1 MKRFSR
7 FLTPVFAVI
16 LFASCAP
23 EADPNE
29 GWELYGDYI
38 TAANYTDLS
47 EVIDEFTEDEEKEM
61 TIGGT
66 LSTVCQTK
74 GCWTTLETEDGRS
87 LRMTFANYSF
97 FLPIDAAG
105 REIVAEGLAFI
116 KVTSVDELIHYAEDE
131 NASAEEI
138 AAITEPQVEYT
149 FEAKGVLLR

>member
-16 LFASCAP
+16 LFVSCAP
-23 EADPNE
+23 EAEPNE
-29 GWELYGDYI
+29 GWALYGDYI
-38 TAANYTDLS
+38 TAANYSDLS

-61 TIGGT
+61 KIGGT
-66 LSTVCQTK
+66 LNTVCQTK

-105 REIVAEGLAFI
+105 REIVAEGLAF
-116 KVTSVDELIHYAEDE
+116 KKTTSVDELIHYAEDE

-138 AAITEPQVEYT
+138 AAITEPKVEYT